1 MEYKNALKYIYS
13 LEKFGIRLGLDNVTK
28 LLELLGN
35 PHNSYKTIHVGGT
48 NGKGSVV
55 AMCSSILIEAGYRVG
70 MYISPYLVNFGE
82 RIQVNGKYISRKEL
96 VDYFVKVK
104 KQADYLEK
112 KGIQITY
119 FEFVTAMAFLYFRDK
134 KVDFAVIEVGM
145 GGRLD
150 ATNVIKPMV
159 SVITNIGLEHTDYL
173 GSTKIQ
179 IAGEKAGIIKENSIL
194 VTAEQDPKIKKIF
207 RTVCIKRN
215 TKYLSVMDNYS
226 FYDYSIDLDWQ
237 QFKVRGKIEN
247 YAMKIGLLG
256 KHQIINAMT
265 AIAVI
270 EELILLGIV
279 IRKKDILKGLEKAK
293 WPGRL
298 EIVNKNPLVILDCAH
313 NPHGMQT
320 LVDFLK
326 ELRYARMI
334 LVLGISSDKDI
345 PEIVKMIVPFSD
357 KLIITQAKYR
367 GAEPKI
373 LEKEA
378 RKYAK
383 GIVAIKDVRKA
394 VKEALKSAKKGD
406 VVIVTGSIFTVSEAR
421 MIWYSSKE

>member
-28 LLELLGN
+28 LLELLEN
-35 PHNSYKTIHVGGT
+35 PQNSYKTIHVAGT

-55 AMCSSILIEAGYRVG
+55 AMCSSMLSEAGYKVG
-70 MYISPYLVNFGE
+70 IYISPYVVNFRE

-96 VDYFVKVK
+96 VDYFVKVR
-104 KQADYLEK
+104 KQAEYLEK

-119 FEFVTAMAFLYFRDK
+119 FEFVTAMAFLYFKDK

-150 ATNVIKPMV
+150 ATNVIKPLV

-194 VTAEQDPKIKKIF
+194 VTAEPDIKIKKVF
-207 RTVCIKRN
+207 RNVCIKRN
-215 TKYLSVMDNYS
+215 TKYLSVTDNYS
-226 FYDYSIDLDWQ
+226 FYDYSPDLDWQ
-237 QFKVRGKIEN
+237 QFTVRGKIEN
-247 YAMKIGLLG
+247 YAVKMHLLG
-256 KHQIINAMT
+256 KHQIINTMT
-265 AIAVI
+265 AIAVM
-270 EELILLGIV
+270 EELILLGTV
-279 IRKKDILKGLEKAK
+279 IRKKYILKGLEKAR

-298 EIVNKNPLVILDCAH
+298 EVVKKNPLVILDCAH

-320 LVDFLK
+320 LTDFIK
-326 ELRYARMI
+326 ELRYNRMI

-345 PEIVKMIVPFSD
+345 PEMIKMIAPFSNR
-357 KLIITQAKYR
+357 LIITQAKHR

-378 RKYAK
+378 KKYAK
-383 GIVAIKDVRKA
+383 DIVAMKDVRKA

-406 VVIVTGSIFTVSEAR
+406 AIIITGSIFTVSEAR
-421 MIWYSSKE
+421 RVWHKSED

>member
-55 AMCSSILIEAGYRVG
+55 AMCSSVLIEAGYRVG

>member
-237 QFKVRGKIEN
+237 QFKVRGKVEN

-265 AIAVI
+265 VIAVI

>member
-1 MEYKNALKYIYS
+1 MEYKDALKYIYS

-35 PHNSYKTIHVGGT
+35 PQNSYKTIHVAGT

-55 AMCSSILIEAGYRVG
+55 AMCTAILSEAGYKVG
-70 MYISPYLVNFGE
+70 MYISPYLVNFRE

-96 VDYFVKVK
+96 VDYFIKIK

-119 FEFVTAMAFLYFRDK
+119 FEFVTAMAFLYFKDK

-150 ATNVIKPMV
+150 ATNTIKPLV

-173 GSTKIQ
+173 GSSKIK
-179 IAGEKAGIIKENSIL
+179 IAGEKAGIIKENSVL
-194 VTAEQDPKIKKIF
+194 VTAEPDSKIKKLF
-207 RTVCIKRN
+207 RNVCFKRN

-226 FYDYSIDLDWQ
+226 FYDYSPNLDWQ

-247 YAMKIGLLG
+247 YSLKIGLLG

-265 AIAVI
+265 AIAAI
-270 EELILLGIV
+270 EELILSGIV
-279 IRKKDILKGLEKAK
+279 IRKKDILKGLKKAK

-298 EIVNKNPLVILDCAH
+298 EIVKKNPLVMLDCAH

-320 LVDFLK
+320 LVDFIR
-326 ELRYARMI
+326 ELRYNRLI

-345 PEIVKMIVPFSD
+345 SEMIKMVVPFSD

-373 LEKEA
+373 LEKETK
-378 RKYAK
+378 KYAK
-383 GIVAIKDVRKA
+383 DIVAIKDVKKA
-394 VKEALKSAKKGD
+394 VKEALKLAKKGD
-406 VVIVTGSIFTVSEAR
+406 AVIITGSIFTVSEAR
-421 MIWYSSKE
+421 MVWHKVED

>member
-55 AMCSSILIEAGYRVG
+55 AMCSSVLIEAGYRVG

-237 QFKVRGKIEN
+237 QFKVRGKVEN

-265 AIAVI
+265 VIAVI